1 MPPFRFVSFVA
12 GIALWG
18 SLASAQSNATA
29 QDLDVANAVEMLT
42 QSGQN
47 VVQVD
52 AGVTHACALVQSG
65 RVYCWGFGSFG
76 QLGSDTISSNVPVL
90 VKRLGNIKQISVGR
104 NHSCALQRSGRVFCW
119 GRNDAGQLGNGS
131 TDNSSIRVR
140 VQAAPNAV
148 DISVGNDH
156 SCMVMRN
163 GRAFCWG
170 NNRVDQLGLG
180 PGGGSYSLRRNGWLA
195 QPSSIRYRRG
205 LTTHAPSGLIAV
217 ATVGGSRRLSVQE
230 VVGRKAQRGC

>member
-1 MPPFRFVSFVA
+1 MPLFRFVSFVA

-170 NNRVDQLGLG
+170 NNPVAQLGLG
-180 PGGGSYSLRRNGWLA
+180 PGGGVIFSTPQR
-195 QPSSIRYRRG
+195 
-205 LTTHAPSGLIAV
+205 V
-217 ATVGGSRRLSVQE
+217 AGSTLFNQISA
-230 VVGRKAQRGC
+230 GFNYT